1 MSELNI
7 GRIQIALHGVSA
19 QVAEEAVAG
28 LEGAL
33 RSRLGVLPVYGMA
46 GADMGEL
53 ALNPVHST
61 VMLDAN
67 ALRALI
73 AERLADA
80 IQTRIAVADTGD

>member
-1 MSELNI
+1 MNALNI
-7 GRIQIALHGVSA
+7 GRVQIALHGVSA
-19 QVAEEAVAG
+19 QIAQEAVTG

-33 RSRLGVLPVYGMA
+33 RSRLGMLQVHGMA
-46 GADMGEL
+46 GVDMGEL
-53 ALNPVHST
+53 SLNPVHST
-61 VMLDAN
+61 VVMDAN

>member
-7 GRIQIALHGVSA
+7 GRVQIALHGVSA
-19 QVAEEAVAG
+19 QIAQEAVAG
-28 LEGAL
+28 LEGEL
-33 RSRLGVLPVYGMA
+33 RNRLGILSVYGMA

-61 VMLDAN
+61 VVLDAD

-80 IQTRIAVADTGD
+80 IQTRIAAADTGD